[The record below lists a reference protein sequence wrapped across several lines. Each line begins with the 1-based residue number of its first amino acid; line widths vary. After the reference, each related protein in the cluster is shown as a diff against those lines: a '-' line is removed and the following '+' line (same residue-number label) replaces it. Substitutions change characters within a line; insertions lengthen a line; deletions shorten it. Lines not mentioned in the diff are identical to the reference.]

1 MKTGLIRDRIRR
13 IAAGLTA
20 AVLTLAAP
28 SVPAGLMTSCAAPE
42 TAVPAD
48 PDTENIPC
56 ELKFLLDSNQVLD
69 DNYQLKE
76 EWKTAFGISGEPGEG
91 EVMYL
96 ETEDR
101 DFQSEGWFNRLRRR
115 SWKNNKP
122 QLTYKIRYA
131 VPDMDIAA
139 ALESAKADG
148 LPDSAGIFEMEIDWG
163 YKEMKLSFN
172 VNLGQKKIGDIS
184 LPDITEEE
192 ARQLLQEK
200 MPALEDDWKD
210 TGWGT
215 EAAGRVRK
223 AGPLKYTRFEGTYI
237 GKDVKLEI
245 WPVKGADGDEDSYIV
260 ELSYESKTVSDAAAA
275 KAAITEALDKEGIL
289 LHEDSLKTQRILDA
303 WIPRK

>member
-1 MKTGLIRDRIRR
+1 
-13 IAAGLTA
+13 
-20 AVLTLAAP
+20 
-28 SVPAGLMTSCAAPE
+28 
-42 TAVPAD
+42 
-48 PDTENIPC
+48 
-56 ELKFLLDSNQVLD
+56 
-69 DNYQLKE
+69 
-76 EWKTAFGISGEPGEG
+76 
-91 EVMYL
+91 
-96 ETEDR
+96 
-101 DFQSEGWFNRLRRR
+101 
-115 SWKNNKP
+115 
-122 QLTYKIRYA
+122 
-131 VPDMDIAA
+131 
-139 ALESAKADG
+139 
-148 LPDSAGIFEMEIDWG
+148 
-163 YKEMKLSFN
+163 
-172 VNLGQKKIGDIS
+172 
-184 LPDITEEE
+184 
-192 ARQLLQEK
+192 